1 MVLCEEASTN
11 DALVAAVR
19 SSADAAVEDG
29 SDYDGDPTPDVPS
42 KEAVFSVVFSA
53 FENECLHRVRMY
65 CTQNSLSDKTL
76 QCVSVVEDEI
86 IRRAVKKQRR
96 TKMTSFFR

>member
-1 MVLCEEASTN
+1 MVLCEEARNN
-11 DALVAAVR
+11 DEVVAAVR

-42 KEAVFSVVFSA
+42 KEAVFSA

-86 IRRAVKKQRR
+86 IRSAVKKQRR